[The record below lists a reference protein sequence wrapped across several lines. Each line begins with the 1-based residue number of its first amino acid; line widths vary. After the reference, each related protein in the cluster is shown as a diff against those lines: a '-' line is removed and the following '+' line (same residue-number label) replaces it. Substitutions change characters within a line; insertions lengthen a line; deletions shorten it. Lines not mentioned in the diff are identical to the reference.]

1 MPHKRTT
8 RLKIIATS
16 DVHGCFMPYDFI
28 ENKPASGSLAR
39 ACTYINN
46 MRKHYGNRLILLDCG
61 DMLQGQPIC
70 HYFNSTKNG
79 EMNIASRAINYLKFD
94 ACAIGNHDLATG
106 NDVFDKWTRECG
118 CPIVAANMTDSTTG
132 KPYCPPYAILEREG
146 IKIAVLGM
154 VTSAAPLWLYG
165 KLRNRLHFESITT
178 VAASWVESIRNEEH
192 PDLIIG
198 LFHSGWNG
206 GTSTDLYDENE
217 VERTARDV
225 PGLDA
230 IFFGHDHVT
239 RQETI
244 TNKSGHKVPCLN
256 PSCNANSLAV
266 ADVTIT
272 KEGSRVVCKTIS
284 GSICDIKD
292 EQPDLAFMEYFK
304 EAAEETITYCSKR
317 IATIDKPIHAIDGL
331 FGNAPFTDLIH
342 NLQLAIT
349 HADISLSA
357 PLSANISIEKGLI
370 CIRDMFKLY
379 KYDDLLY
386 VMRLNGMEIKACL
399 EMSYELW
406 TNTMT
411 TPYDHIVL
419 IANDTEGHGS
429 LPKLKNNIFNFD
441 SAAGIDYEVDVTKP
455 YGQKIKI
462 KQMSDGKPFCENR
475 WYNVVTNSY
484 RGNGGGDLLTKGAG
498 IAVESL
504 QQRIVWQSDKGQR
517 QCLMEQMSC
526 SGTIAPKANNNWKF
540 VPEEWADK
548 AIARDK
554 ANIFRINPGHHEANK
569 QL

>member
-39 ACTYINN
+39 SCTYINN

-349 HADISLSA
+349 HADISLCG

-370 CIRDMFKLY
+370 CVRDMFKLY

>member
-349 HADISLSA
+349 HADISLCG

-370 CIRDMFKLY
+370 CVRDMFKLY

-455 YGQKIKI
+455 YGQKIRI

>member
-1 MPHKRTT
+1 
-8 RLKIIATS
+8 
-16 DVHGCFMPYDFI
+16 MPYDFI

-349 HADISLSA
+349 HADISLCG

-370 CIRDMFKLY
+370 CVRDMFKLY

-411 TPYDHIVL
+411 TPDDHIVL

-429 LPKLKNNIFNFD
+429 HPKLKNNIFNFD

>member
-1 MPHKRTT
+1 
-8 RLKIIATS
+8 
-16 DVHGCFMPYDFI
+16 MPYDFI

-178 VAASWVESIRNEEH
+178 VAASWVESIRNEDH

-349 HADISLSA
+349 HADISLCG

-370 CIRDMFKLY
+370 CVRDMFKLY

-429 LPKLKNNIFNFD
+429 RPMLKNNIFNFD

-554 ANIFRINPGHHEANK
+554 AHIFRINPGYHEANK

>member
-1 MPHKRTT
+1 
-8 RLKIIATS
+8 
-16 DVHGCFMPYDFI
+16 MPYDFI

-272 KEGSRVVCKTIS
+272 KEGSSVVCKTIS

-349 HADISLSA
+349 HADISLCG

-370 CIRDMFKLY
+370 CVRDMFKLY

>member
-419 IANDTEGHGS
+419 ITNDTEGHGS

>member
-1 MPHKRTT
+1 
-8 RLKIIATS
+8 
-16 DVHGCFMPYDFI
+16 MPYDFI

>member
-370 CIRDMFKLY
+370 CVRDMFKLY

>member
-225 PGLDA
+225 PELDA

>member
-1 MPHKRTT
+1 
-8 RLKIIATS
+8 
-16 DVHGCFMPYDFI
+16 MPYDFI

-230 IFFGHDHVT
+230 IFFGHDHDT

-370 CIRDMFKLY
+370 CVRDMFKLY

>member
-1 MPHKRTT
+1 
-8 RLKIIATS
+8 
-16 DVHGCFMPYDFI
+16 MPYDFI
-28 ENKPASGSLAR
+28 ENKLASGSLAR

-349 HADISLSA
+349 HADISLCG

-370 CIRDMFKLY
+370 CVRDMFKLY

>member
-1 MPHKRTT
+1 
-8 RLKIIATS
+8 
-16 DVHGCFMPYDFI
+16 MPYDFI

-406 TNTMT
+406 ANTMT

>member
-1 MPHKRTT
+1 
-8 RLKIIATS
+8 
-16 DVHGCFMPYDFI
+16 MPYDFI

-349 HADISLSA
+349 HADISLCG

-370 CIRDMFKLY
+370 CVRDMFKLY

>member
-1 MPHKRTT
+1 
-8 RLKIIATS
+8 
-16 DVHGCFMPYDFI
+16 MPYDFI

-178 VAASWVESIRNEEH
+178 VAVSWVESIRNEEH

-230 IFFGHDHVT
+230 IFFGHDHVA

-244 TNKSGHKVPCLN
+244 TNKSGSKVPCLN

>member
-406 TNTMT
+406 ANTMT

>member
-272 KEGSRVVCKTIS
+272 KEGSSVVCKTIS

>member
-1 MPHKRTT
+1 
-8 RLKIIATS
+8 
-16 DVHGCFMPYDFI
+16 MPYDFI

-462 KQMSDGKPFCENR
+462 KQMSDGKQFCENR

>member
-1 MPHKRTT
+1 
-8 RLKIIATS
+8 
-16 DVHGCFMPYDFI
+16 MPYDFI

-178 VAASWVESIRNEEH
+178 AAASWVDSIRNEEH

-206 GTSTDLYDENE
+206 VTSTDLYDENE

-244 TNKSGHKVPCLN
+244 TNKSGHKMPCLN

-386 VMRLNGMEIKACL
+386 VMRLNGMEIKAWL

>member
-1 MPHKRTT
+1 
-8 RLKIIATS
+8 
-16 DVHGCFMPYDFI
+16 MPYDFI

-132 KPYCPPYAILEREG
+132 KPYCPPYAILDREG

-526 SGTIAPKANNNWKF
+526 SGKIAPKANNNWKF

>member
-1 MPHKRTT
+1 MPHKKTT

-118 CPIVAANMTDSTTG
+118 CPIVAANMTDTATG
-132 KPYCPPYAILEREG
+132 KPYCAPYAILEREG

-178 VAASWVESIRNEEH
+178 VAVSWVESIRNEEH

-230 IFFGHDHVT
+230 IFFGHDHVA

-244 TNKSGHKVPCLN
+244 TNKSGSKVPCLN

>member
-1 MPHKRTT
+1 MPHKKTT

-70 HYFNSTKNG
+70 YYFNSTKNG

-554 ANIFRINPGHHEANK
+554 ANIFRLNPGHHEANK

>member
-1 MPHKRTT
+1 
-8 RLKIIATS
+8 
-16 DVHGCFMPYDFI
+16 MPYDFI

-106 NDVFDKWTRECG
+106 NDVFDKWTSECG

-349 HADISLSA
+349 HADISLCG

-370 CIRDMFKLY
+370 CVRDMFKLY

>member
-1 MPHKRTT
+1 
-8 RLKIIATS
+8 
-16 DVHGCFMPYDFI
+16 MPYDFI

-178 VAASWVESIRNEEH
+178 VAASWVESIRNEDH

-349 HADISLSA
+349 HADISLCG

-370 CIRDMFKLY
+370 CVRDMFKLY

-554 ANIFRINPGHHEANK
+554 AHIFRINPGYHEANK

>member
-1 MPHKRTT
+1 
-8 RLKIIATS
+8 
-16 DVHGCFMPYDFI
+16 MPYDFI

-349 HADISLSA
+349 HADISLCG

-370 CIRDMFKLY
+370 CVRDMFKLY

-455 YGQKIKI
+455 YGQKIRI

>member
-1 MPHKRTT
+1 
-8 RLKIIATS
+8 
-16 DVHGCFMPYDFI
+16 MPYDFI

-272 KEGSRVVCKTIS
+272 KEGSSVVCKTIS

>member
-1 MPHKRTT
+1 
-8 RLKIIATS
+8 
-16 DVHGCFMPYDFI
+16 MPYDFI

-266 ADVTIT
+266 ADMTIT

-349 HADISLSA
+349 HADISLCG

-370 CIRDMFKLY
+370 CVRDMFKLY

>member
-484 RGNGGGDLLTKGAG
+484 RGNGGGNLLTKGAG

>member
-1 MPHKRTT
+1 
-8 RLKIIATS
+8 
-16 DVHGCFMPYDFI
+16 MPYDFI

-272 KEGSRVVCKTIS
+272 KEGCRVVCKTIS

-429 LPKLKNNIFNFD
+429 HPKLKNNIYNFD

>member
-61 DMLQGQPIC
+61 DILQGQPIC

-165 KLRNRLHFESITT
+165 KLSNRLHFESITT

-370 CIRDMFKLY
+370 CVRDMFKLY

>member
-1 MPHKRTT
+1 
-8 RLKIIATS
+8 
-16 DVHGCFMPYDFI
+16 MPYDFI

-317 IATIDKPIHAIDGL
+317 IATIFKPIHAIDGL

-411 TPYDHIVL
+411 TPDDHIVL

-429 LPKLKNNIFNFD
+429 HPKLKNNIFNFD

-504 QQRIVWQSDKGQR
+504 HQRIVWQSDKGQR

>member
-1 MPHKRTT
+1 
-8 RLKIIATS
+8 
-16 DVHGCFMPYDFI
+16 MPYDFI

-484 RGNGGGDLLTKGAG
+484 RGNGGGNLLTKGAG

>member
-106 NDVFDKWTRECG
+106 NDVFDKWTRECE
-118 CPIVAANMTDSTTG
+118 CPIVAANMTDTATG
-132 KPYCPPYAILEREG
+132 KPYCAPYAILQRDG

-154 VTSAAPLWLYG
+154 VTSAAPLWLCG
-165 KLRNRLHFESITT
+165 QLRNRLHFESITT

-272 KEGSRVVCKTIS
+272 KEGSTVVCKTIS

-349 HADISLSA
+349 HADISLCG

-370 CIRDMFKLY
+370 CVRDMFKLY

>member
-178 VAASWVESIRNEEH
+178 VAASWVESIRNEDH

-349 HADISLSA
+349 HADISLCG

-370 CIRDMFKLY
+370 CVRDMFKLY

-554 ANIFRINPGHHEANK
+554 AHIFRINPGYHEANK

>member
-1 MPHKRTT
+1 
-8 RLKIIATS
+8 
-16 DVHGCFMPYDFI
+16 MPYDFI

-317 IATIDKPIHAIDGL
+317 IATIFKPIHAIDGL

-411 TPYDHIVL
+411 TPDDHIVL

-429 LPKLKNNIFNFD
+429 HPKLKNNIFNFD

>member
-1 MPHKRTT
+1 
-8 RLKIIATS
+8 
-16 DVHGCFMPYDFI
+16 MPYDFI

-225 PGLDA
+225 PELDA

>member
-1 MPHKRTT
+1 
-8 RLKIIATS
+8 
-16 DVHGCFMPYDFI
+16 
-28 ENKPASGSLAR
+28 
-39 ACTYINN
+39 
-46 MRKHYGNRLILLDCG
+46 
-61 DMLQGQPIC
+61 
-70 HYFNSTKNG
+70 
-79 EMNIASRAINYLKFD
+79 
-94 ACAIGNHDLATG
+94 
-106 NDVFDKWTRECG
+106 
-118 CPIVAANMTDSTTG
+118 
-132 KPYCPPYAILEREG
+132 
-146 IKIAVLGM
+146 
-154 VTSAAPLWLYG
+154 
-165 KLRNRLHFESITT
+165 
-178 VAASWVESIRNEEH
+178 
-192 PDLIIG
+192 
-198 LFHSGWNG
+198 
-206 GTSTDLYDENE
+206 
-217 VERTARDV
+217 
-225 PGLDA
+225 
-230 IFFGHDHVT
+230 
-239 RQETI
+239 
-244 TNKSGHKVPCLN
+244 
-256 PSCNANSLAV
+256 
-266 ADVTIT
+266 
-272 KEGSRVVCKTIS
+272 
-284 GSICDIKD
+284 
-292 EQPDLAFMEYFK
+292 
-304 EAAEETITYCSKR
+304 
-317 IATIDKPIHAIDGL
+317 
-331 FGNAPFTDLIH
+331 
-342 NLQLAIT
+342 
-349 HADISLSA
+349 
-357 PLSANISIEKGLI
+357 
-370 CIRDMFKLY
+370 MFKLY

>member
-462 KQMSDGKPFCENR
+462 KQMSDGKQFCENR

>member
-70 HYFNSTKNG
+70 HYINSTKNG

-106 NDVFDKWTRECG
+106 NDVFDKWTRECE
-118 CPIVAANMTDSTTG
+118 CPIVAANMTDTATG
-132 KPYCPPYAILEREG
+132 KPYCAPYAILQRDG

-154 VTSAAPLWLYG
+154 VTSAAPLWLCG
-165 KLRNRLHFESITT
+165 QLRNRLHFESITT

-386 VMRLNGMEIKACL
+386 VMRLNGMEIKAWL

>member
-46 MRKHYGNRLILLDCG
+46 IRKHYGNRLILLDCG

-349 HADISLSA
+349 HADISLCG